1 MRRLKRLE
9 DQVMVITGASS
20 GIGLVTARMAAK
32 RGAKLVLVA
41 RAEPALQTLI
51 EELNAAGTDAI
62 YVKADVGVESQVR
75 NVRDEAVKHF
85 GGFDTWV
92 NNAAVSIYGKL
103 TDVSLEDQR
112 RLFDTNYWGVVYGS
126 ILAADHLAL
135 KGGAIINIG
144 STVSDRAVPIQGT
157 YSASKHAI
165 KGFTDALRMELEHDG
180 SPVSVTL
187 IKPAAI
193 NTPYTVHA
201 RNYLPTEPNVPAPVY
216 SPSIVAD
223 AILYSAENPV
233 RDLFVGGGAKALS
246 MAGYYA
252 PNLTDK
258 MMERRM
264 FDAQQK
270 EVERHSYEQH
280 NGLYHP
286 SGELQ
291 ETGEY
296 NGHVARSSL
305 YTKARLHPR
314 ITAGSLAFLATA
326 LGYVLLRRTS
336 SDEMALQKGQ

>member
-1 MRRLKRLE
+1 MKLKRLE
-9 DQVMVITGASS
+9 DQVIVITGASS

-32 RGAKLVLVA
+32 RGARLVLVA
-41 RAEPALQTLI
+41 RAEPALQQLTD
-51 EELNAAGTDAI
+51 ELNAAGTEAI
-62 YVKADVGVESQVR
+62 YVKADVGVESQMR
-75 NVRDEAVKHF
+75 NVRDQVLKHF

-92 NNAAVSIYGKL
+92 NNAAVSIYGKV

-126 ILAADHLAL
+126 VMAADHLAL

-144 STVSDRAVPIQGT
+144 STLSDRAVPIQGT

-180 SPVSVTL
+180 SPVSVSL

-193 NTPYTVHA
+193 NTPYTEHA
-201 RNYLPTEPNVPAPVY
+201 RNYMPTEPNMPPPVY
-216 SPSIVAD
+216 APAIVAE
-223 AILYSAENPV
+223 AILYAAENPV

-252 PNLTDK
+252 PNLVDK
-258 MMERRM
+258 VMERQM
-264 FDAQQK
+264 VSAQQK
-270 EVERHSYEQH
+270 QQAEIHSLEEH
-280 NGLYHP
+280 NALYYP
-286 SGELQ
+286 SGELK
-291 ETGEY
+291 ETGDY
-296 NGHVARSSL
+296 DGHVAKSSL

-326 LGYVLLRRTS
+326 LGYALLRRTS
-336 SDEMALQKGQ
+336 SNEAPQREQ